1 MTLRATLLGS
11 LPLSPVCKAPL
22 WAARHS
28 FQVPT
33 RMPLGRV
40 MTAGRR
46 ALETLPFDRRPE
58 RGRSHKPPRR
68 KRRRRSKESRV
79 SLTRPTPACADEK
92 RAKKEQAEEEQVGKE
107 ASRQSSEIDEESE
120 NRTGSVGV

>member
-1 MTLRATLLGS
+1 M
-11 LPLSPVCKAPL
+11 
-22 WAARHS
+22 
-28 FQVPT
+28 
-33 RMPLGRV
+33 
-40 MTAGRR
+40 
-46 ALETLPFDRRPE
+46 
-58 RGRSHKPPRR
+58 
-68 KRRRRSKESRV
+68 